1 MPKETILILN
11 KERRDPSHLKTFL
24 EKEKYIVL
32 PVNTIDRL
40 LTSFQEFEV
49 SGVIVDLNVDH
60 LYPVRN
66 NATAPSGPEALP
78 PGQKPLWVGAWAGGC
93 SGVTFQNNSRFRPVG
108 GSTPEGGVQCPVEI
122 FNGVYLFE
130 IIKKIRERFPELY
143 VMMMA
148 DGKIGEKEHQ
158 RVIETGVDDFFVK
171 PMPYEKIL
179 FHLKSG
185 LKQRKKFVQVRVGR

>member
-40 LTSFQEFEV
+40 LTNFQEFEV

-66 NATAPSGPEALP
+66 NATAPSGPEAL
-78 PGQKPLWVGAWAGGC
+78 WAGGC
-93 SGVTFQNNSRFRPVG
+93 SGVGFYNNSGFRPVG

-158 RVIETGVDDFFVK
+158 KVIETGVDDFFVK

>member
-1 MPKETILILN
+1 MSKETILILN

-32 PVNTIDRL
+32 LVNTIDRL
-40 LTSFQEFEV
+40 LTNFQEFEV
-49 SGVIVDLNVDH
+49 SGVIVDLNVNH

-66 NATAPSGPEALP
+66 NA
-78 PGQKPLWVGAWAGGC
+78 PLL

-108 GSTPEGGVQCPVEI
+108 GSTPEGGVQCPFEI

-148 DGKIGEKEHQ
+148 DGKVGEKEHQ
-158 RVIETGVDDFFVK
+158 KVIETGVDDFFTK

-179 FHLKSG
+179 FHLQSG
-185 LKQRKKFVQVRVGR
+185 LKQRKKFGQVRVGR

>member
-1 MPKETILILN
+1 MSKETILILN
-11 KERRDPSHLKTFL
+11 KERGDPSHLKTFL

-40 LTSFQEFEV
+40 LTNFQEFEV
-49 SGVIVDLNVDH
+49 SGIIIDLNVDH
-60 LYPVRN
+60 L
-66 NATAPSGPEALP
+66 
-78 PGQKPLWVGAWAGGC
+78 
-93 SGVTFQNNSRFRPVG
+93 
-108 GSTPEGGVQCPVEI
+108 
-122 FNGVYLFE
+122 YLFE

-148 DGKIGEKEHQ
+148 DGKIGKKEHQ
-158 RVIETGVDDFFVK
+158 KVIETGVDDFFVK

>member
-1 MPKETILILN
+1 MSKETILILN
-11 KERRDPSHLKTFL
+11 KERRDSTHLKTFL

-40 LTSFQEFEV
+40 LTNFQEFEV
-49 SGVIVDLNVDH
+49 SGVIVDLNVDR

-66 NATAPSGPEALP
+66 NA
-78 PGQKPLWVGAWAGGC
+78 PLLC

-122 FNGVYLFE
+122 FNGVSLFE
-130 IIKKIRERFPELY
+130 IIKKIRERLPELY
-143 VMMMA
+143 VMMIA
-148 DGKIGEKEHQ
+148 DGRIGEKEHQ
-158 RVIETGVDDFFVK
+158 KVIETGVDDFFVK

-179 FHLKSG
+179 FHLQSG
-185 LKQRKKFVQVRVGR
+185 LKQRKKYLQKRAES

>member
-1 MPKETILILN
+1 MSKETILILN
-11 KERRDPSHLKTFL
+11 KERRYPSHLKTFL

-40 LTSFQEFEV
+40 LTNFQEFEV

-66 NATAPSGPEALP
+66 NATAP
-78 PGQKPLWVGAWAGGC
+78 
-93 SGVTFQNNSRFRPVG
+93 
-108 GSTPEGGVQCPVEI
+108 EGGVQCPVEI
-122 FNGVYLFE
+122 FNGVYLFG
-130 IIKKIRERFPELY
+130 IIKKIRERFPKLY

-158 RVIETGVDDFFVK
+158 KVIETGVDDFFVK

-185 LKQRKKFVQVRVGR
+185 LKQRKKLVQVRVGRESNRTEGRIGSKND

>member
-40 LTSFQEFEV
+40 LNNFQEFEV

-66 NATAPSGPEALP
+66 NATAPSGPGSAPEGLMPRREAL
-78 PGQKPLWVGAWAGGC
+78 WAGGC
-93 SGVTFQNNSRFRPVG
+93 SGVT
-108 GSTPEGGVQCPVEI
+108 
-122 FNGVYLFE
+122 
-130 IIKKIRERFPELY
+130 
-143 VMMMA
+143 
-148 DGKIGEKEHQ
+148 H
-158 RVIETGVDDFFVK
+158 
-171 PMPYEKIL
+171 
-179 FHLKSG
+179 
-185 LKQRKKFVQVRVGR
+185 